1 MSFPGGPDGKESA
14 SKAGD
19 PGSICES
26 GISKTNNTYL
36 VYYFYRGNP
45 DRESFH
51 HLLVFSGAKNKKLE
65 RE

>member
-1 MSFPGGPDGKESA
+1 MGFSGGPDGKESA

-26 GISKTNNTYL
+26 GISKANNTYL
-36 VYYFYRGNP
+36 IYYFYRGSHLP
-45 DRESFH
+45 EFSSFASFLRH
-51 HLLVFSGAKNKKLE
+51 RKTKKLE